1 MQKKVVFDL
10 SEIDNVSKLIV
21 NKIKYLKTILLRGEL
36 GSGKTTFVKSIL
48 KNLGVNDNITSPT
61 FSIVNEY
68 RLSQNSFYHFDLYR
82 IENINEL
89 DIIGFD
95 EYLDGENICF
105 IEWPEVAME
114 KIYNRYLDLEIK
126 YISESKREIL
136 ITEINKRW
144 ISLID

>member
-1 MQKKVVFDL
+1 MRKKVLFDL

-21 NKIKYLKTILLRGEL
+21 DKIKILKTILLRGEL
-36 GSGKTTFVKSIL
+36 GSGKTTFVKSIF

-68 RLSQNSFYHFDLYR
+68 NSSQNSFYHFDLYR

-95 EYLDGENICF
+95 EYINSENICF
-105 IEWPEVAME
+105 IEWPEIAME
-114 KIYNRYLDLEIK
+114 KIYNQYLDLEIK

-136 ITEINKRW
+136 ITEINKK
-144 ISLID
+144 

>member
-36 GSGKTTFVKSIL
+36 GSGKTTFVKSIF
-48 KNLGVNDNITSPT
+48 KNLGLNDNITSPT

-68 RLSQNSFYHFDLYR
+68 SLSQNSFYHFDLYR

-95 EYLDGENICF
+95 EYLNGENICF
-105 IEWPEVAME
+105 IEWPEIAMK
-114 KIYNRYLDLEIK
+114 KIYNQYLDLEIK
-126 YISESKREIL
+126 YISENKRELL
-136 ITEINKRW
+136 ITEINKK
-144 ISLID
+144 